1 AAVFLDKLWRKVTL
15 VAVSMVFVFFANLG
29 RSLFLTAWAYSHG
42 PRAIEGAVHD
52 IAGYSVLGLT
62 FVGLAGLV
70 WLFNLK
76 LGPAPEGDLSQV
88 KGLLPKSQRF

>member
-62 FVGLAGLV
+62 FGGLAGLV

-88 KGLLPKSQRF
+88 KP